1 MNLQEYL
8 RDFKQWPATLSQE
21 EFEVSGLP
29 DMGKKWIKK
38 YRYVEVNVGAMR
50 AVVAEKESRA
60 RAKAEARG
68 EMYVNKAFQRPIAKP
83 QFVRPAPLLAIR
95 STAKAAKPARVPRKR
110 SVRAQ
115 FGVLAKDDAYDY
127 ANSPDFLMSFEWR
140 KLRLETLRRYGA
152 KCQCCG
158 ATPAT
163 GAVMNVDHIKSRR
176 RHPELA
182 LDPENLQVLCG
193 DCNHGKG
200 NQTVDFRAT
209 AA

>member
-8 RDFKQWPATLSQE
+8 RDFKRWPGTLSQE

-29 DMGKKWIKK
+29 DMGRKWIKK
-38 YRYVEVNVGAMR
+38 YRYVEVNVDAMR
-50 AVVAEKESRA
+50 AVVAEQESRA
-60 RAKAEARG
+60 RAKADARG
-68 EMYVNKAFQRPIAKP
+68 EVYVSKAGRRPVAKP
-83 QFVRPAPLLAIR
+83 QFARPMLNPATRVP
-95 STAKAAKPARVPRKR
+95 AKLPRRAQAPRKR
-110 SVRAQ
+110 STKAQ
-115 FGVLAKDDAYDY
+115 FGAHAKDEAYDY

-163 GAVMNVDHIKSRR
+163 GAVMNVDHIKPRKRR
-176 RHPELA
+176 PDLA
-182 LDPENLQVLCG
+182 LDPENLQVLCA

-200 NQTVDFRAT
+200 NQEVDFRPHT
-209 AA
+209 